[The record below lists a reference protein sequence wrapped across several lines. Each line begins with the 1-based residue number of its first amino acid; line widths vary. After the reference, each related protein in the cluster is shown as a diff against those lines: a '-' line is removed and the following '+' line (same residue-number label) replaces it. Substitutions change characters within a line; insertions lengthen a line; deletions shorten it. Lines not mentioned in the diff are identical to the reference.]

1 MTEETDSHNP
11 LVSDRRSDSN
21 LTVSLHP
28 LVLLTISDHITRHQ
42 VRGYSGSIVGA
53 LLGQQK
59 GREITLEHAF
69 NCSVQKDKQNQTI
82 LDTEW
87 FEHRLQQYKDVH
99 KVPALDIAGW
109 FTLCPESGPTSA
121 FLPIHKQF
129 LAQNESSLLL
139 AFHPSAISSSTPSSS
154 NGKLPLTIYETIY
167 EGEPTKQDDSMQI
180 DGEDTSG
187 LRFRSIP
194 YTIETDET
202 EMIAVDYVAKGG
214 GNAVAVASADTEAPA
229 SPEAKERE
237 DRKGKRRADESPEAR
252 KAFDDITVTNI
263 LSPEEDDQIA
273 SLTTRLNSVRMLQ
286 SRLSLLSTYINSLPP
301 INVSDPESET
311 TLNPAN
317 LPHLRN
323 IKALITRLSLLS
335 PHSDTPASTLS
346 TTSVPVTP
354 VPTQP
359 QIDPLTHAQQ
369 AQTNDVNL
377 SSLLALLGQDVQG
390 LSELGRKFAIVEA
403 ARQSKGKKIGG
414 GGGGAMGMGM
424 GFPGYGGGGGG
435 GGAGDDSLM
444 T

>member
-1 MTEETDSHNP
+1 MTTD
-11 LVSDRRSDSN
+11 
-21 LTVSLHP
+21 
-28 LVLLTISDHITRHQ
+28 
-42 VRGYSGSIVGA
+42 
-53 LLGQQK
+53 
-59 GREITLEHAF
+59 
-69 NCSVQKDKQNQTI
+69 
-82 LDTEW
+82 
-87 FEHRLQQYKDVH
+87 KDVH

-109 FTLCPESGPTSA
+109 FTLCPESGPTLA
-121 FLPIHKQF
+121 LLPIHKQY
-129 LAQNESSLLL
+129 LSQNESSLLL
-139 AFHPSAISSSTPSSS
+139 AFHPSAISSSAASSS
-154 NGKLPLTIYETIY
+154 NGKLPLTIYETVY

-214 GNAVAVASADTEAPA
+214 GNAVAVAVASADAEAPA

-237 DRKGKRRADESPEAR
+237 DRKGKRRADEPLEAR
-252 KAFDDITVTNI
+252 KAVNDTTVTNI
-263 LSPEEDDQIA
+263 LNPEEEDQIA
-273 SLTTRLNSVRMLQ
+273 SLTTRLNSVQMLQ

-301 INVSDPESET
+301 TNLSDPESEAI
-311 TLNPAN
+311 LDPAN

-335 PHSDTPASTLS
+335 PHSDTSASTLS
-346 TTSVPVTP
+346 TTSVRVTA
-354 VPTQP
+354 VPTQS
-359 QIDPLTHAQQ
+359 QIDPLTDAQQ

-403 ARQSKGKKIGG
+403 AKQSKGKKMGG
-414 GGGGAMGMGM
+414 GGMGMGM
-424 GFPGYGGGGGG
+424 SFPGLGGGGGG

>member
-1 MTEETDSHNP
+1 MPRKRLRLMTTD
-11 LVSDRRSDSN
+11 
-21 LTVSLHP
+21 
-28 LVLLTISDHITRHQ
+28 
-42 VRGYSGSIVGA
+42 
-53 LLGQQK
+53 
-59 GREITLEHAF
+59 
-69 NCSVQKDKQNQTI
+69 
-82 LDTEW
+82 
-87 FEHRLQQYKDVH
+87 KDVH
-99 KVPALDIAGW
+99 KLPALDIAGW
-109 FTLCPESGPTSA
+109 FTLCPESGPTLA

-139 AFHPSAISSSTPSSS
+139 AFHPSAISSSTPSST

-214 GNAVAVASADTEAPA
+214 GNAVAVASADAEAPA
-229 SPEAKERE
+229 SPEARERE

-252 KAFDDITVTNI
+252 KAVNDAILTDILN
-263 LSPEEDDQIA
+263 PEEDDQIA

-286 SRLSLLSTYINSLPP
+286 SRLSLLSTYINSLLP
-301 INVSDPESET
+301 INVSDPDPESET
-311 TLNPAN
+311 TLDPAN

-335 PHSDTPASTLS
+335 PHSDTSASTLS
-346 TTSVPVTP
+346 TTSVPVTA
-354 VPTQP
+354 VPTHS

-403 ARQSKGKKIGG
+403 ARQSKGKKMGG
-414 GGGGAMGMGM
+414 GGGVGMGMGM
-424 GFPGYGGGGGG
+424 GFPGFGGGGGG

>member
-1 MTEETDSHNP
+1 MATD
-11 LVSDRRSDSN
+11 
-21 LTVSLHP
+21 
-28 LVLLTISDHITRHQ
+28 
-42 VRGYSGSIVGA
+42 
-53 LLGQQK
+53 
-59 GREITLEHAF
+59 
-69 NCSVQKDKQNQTI
+69 
-82 LDTEW
+82 
-87 FEHRLQQYKDVH
+87 KDVH
-99 KVPALDIAGW
+99 KVPALDFTGW

-139 AFHPSAISSSTPSSS
+139 AFHPSAISSSAPSSS
-154 NGKLPLTIYETIY
+154 NGKLPLTIYETVY
-167 EGEPTKQDDSMQI
+167 EGEPTKQDDSMQV

-214 GNAVAVASADTEAPA
+214 GNAAAVASVDAEAPA

-237 DRKGKRRADESPEAR
+237 DRKGKRRADEPPEAR
-252 KAFDDITVTNI
+252 KAVNDNIVTNI
-263 LSPEEDDQIA
+263 LNPEEEDQIA

-286 SRLSLLSTYINSLPP
+286 SRLSLLSTYLNSLPP
-301 INVSDPESET
+301 TNLSDPESET
-311 TLNPAN
+311 ALDPAN
-317 LPHLRN
+317 LPHIRN
-323 IKALITRLSLLS
+323 IKALITRLSLLT
-335 PHSDTPASTLS
+335 PHSDTAAPTLS

-354 VPTQP
+354 VPAQS

-390 LSELGRKFAIVEA
+390 LSELGRKFAMVEA
-403 ARQSKGKKIGG
+403 AKQSKGKKIGG
-414 GGGGAMGMGM
+414 GGGMGM
-424 GFPGYGGGGGG
+424 GFPGFS
-435 GGAGDDSLM
+435 GGAGDDPLM